1 MRSKIFERD
10 PIFLSWSA
18 ISSNRFASS
27 SDVFLANVWTRGSW
41 PRASKRRSL
50 AEVNSGRNAP
60 HADPV
65 GRGAGFRHTRTFP
78 QHLKQRQSFKAQPHD
93 NKYVHYCKVQSLTSA
108 LLRTSLHCSWSWPL
122 TSWHN
127 QFEKLHLLFFSLSFF
142 RLKDLQ
148 PHSALVKYSH
158 PKTTNACTFDSD
170 CVIVKRKENYSF
182 YFKIIII

>member
-108 LLRTSLHCSWSWPL
+108 LLRTSLHCSWSL
-122 TSWHN
+122 TFDFLAQSVWKVTPS
-127 QFEKLHLLFFSLSFF
+127 FFLSLFFQTEGFTAS
-142 RLKDLQ
+142 
-148 PHSALVKYSH
+148 
-158 PKTTNACTFDSD
+158 
-170 CVIVKRKENYSF
+170 
-182 YFKIIII
+182 